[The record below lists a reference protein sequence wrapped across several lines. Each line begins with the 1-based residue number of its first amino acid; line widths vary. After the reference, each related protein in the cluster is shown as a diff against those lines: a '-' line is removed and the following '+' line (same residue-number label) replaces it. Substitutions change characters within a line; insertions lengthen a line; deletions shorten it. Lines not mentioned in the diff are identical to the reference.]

1 MPSASLP
8 TGVWRWSFQPG
19 VSTVKSQA
27 FLPLATYPDSNSDAI
42 ASNAVAIAAHL
53 GAELHAEVINAH
65 IPDVSNV
72 MSRLLLKLPELIRE
86 AEAASRRR
94 GERLLEKI
102 REEAARRPVS
112 LTTGVSSATLA
123 LIGEAAAIEARYF
136 DISLLGWEADN
147 PTSRA
152 TAEAVIFGSGRPAI
166 LLPETPAFEPI
177 DHVAIAWDGSR
188 VAARAVADAKPFLEQ
203 ASRITVLAIVGEKP
217 IMEGNGAERLAAG
230 LGRSGLTAEAVSIDA
245 DDRPVGIGLQS
256 HAIERGA
263 NLLVMGGY
271 GHSVVRDFVL
281 GGATEDVL
289 DDLRLPVLFSH

>member
-1 MPSASLP
+1 M
-8 TGVWRWSFQPG
+8 
-19 VSTVKSQA
+19 KSQA

-42 ASNAVAIAAHL
+42 ASNAVAIAAYL

-166 LLPETPAFEPI
+166 LLPETPVFEPI

-203 ASRITVLAIVGEKP
+203 ASKITVLTIVGEKP
-217 IMEGNGAERLAAG
+217 MMEGNGAERLAAG

-256 HAIERGA
+256 HAIKRGA